1 MSTAPSV
8 LFLPASFDFAATFIF
23 ATSGALLA
31 AKRGYDITGIFIVA
45 LASSTGGG
53 LLRDGLFIQD
63 GPPRLLQYPAYLLL
77 IAAASLIIVAFG
89 VIVRRIH
96 HFDKLVTLVDAMGL
110 GAYAVVGMT
119 IAQANHLGA
128 VSMVFVGMVNASGGS
143 IARSMILAEESH
155 LLRPGTLET
164 TAALMG
170 CFLFLFLIHYQS
182 NDPSVAAW
190 ITIAFVFLIRA
201 LSVYFNIRTKPV
213 SAFEDSWNKDHPK
226 GL

>member
-1 MSTAPSV
+1 MAAAPA
-8 LFLPASFDFAATFIF
+8 FLPPAFDFAATFIF

-31 AKRGYDITGIFIVA
+31 AKRGYDVTGIFIIA

-77 IAAASLIIVAFG
+77 IAAASLMIVGFG
-89 VIVRRIH
+89 KLIRRLH
-96 HFDKLVTLVDAMGL
+96 HFDKLVSLVDAMGL

-119 IAQANHLGA
+119 IADAAGLSPI
-128 VSMVFVGMVNASGGS
+128 SMVFVGMVNAAGGS
-143 IARSMILAEESH
+143 FVRSLILAEESR

-170 CFLFLFLIHYQS
+170 CLLFLFLTRYQS
-182 NDPSVAAW
+182 NDQSLAAW

-201 LSVYFNIRTKPV
+201 LSVAFNIKTSAIR
-213 SAFEDSWNKDHPK
+213 AFEDSWNKDHPK